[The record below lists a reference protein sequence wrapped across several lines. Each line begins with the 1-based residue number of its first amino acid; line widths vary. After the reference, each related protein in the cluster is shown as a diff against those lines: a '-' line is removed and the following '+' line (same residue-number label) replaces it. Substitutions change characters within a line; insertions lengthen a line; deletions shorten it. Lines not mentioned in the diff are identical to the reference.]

1 MPSSTDEP
9 SLPDLPANFEQ
20 RCSETYQRLLA
31 GEPMTVQNIADALGL
46 PFEFLGA
53 CLAVYSVAVYG
64 VPAVID
70 SSRPITH

>member
-1 MPSSTDEP
+1 MSANEP
-9 SLPDLPANFEQ
+9 SLPEVPADFEE
-20 RCSETYQRLLA
+20 RVSETYKRLLA
-31 GEPMTVQNIADALGL
+31 GEPMTIQNIADALGL

-70 SSRPITH
+70 ASRPTTH